1 MEFSY
6 LLSYIGGSI
15 TFIIVTFCGE
25 FLFSLNYK
33 RKDKFVLRYS
43 LSLLITLSLSVALTI
58 PYYIVDVI
66 YKEIVWSNIV
76 VIVLYLSMFTL
87 TVIANKLCYDES
99 FTSCLLSGLA
109 GYASQHIF
117 YGTYSIIN
125 IATNLENTIYGL
137 FHFSDINLV
146 FVCSN
151 FLCMLIQL
159 AIASIVLTLCYF
171 LVARKTNKIS
181 SVGFVQKN
189 VCFITGSTIMIVLI
203 FNVFCDVFASFNI
216 ATSIFGKLLLVV
228 CCIFILVFYY
238 NMLEAGS
245 YKNDLDIVNNLNRS
259 ERRHFEKLKKDME
272 LISIKCH
279 DIKHYIAMAG
289 ENGGVNVSELN
300 ELVNIYELTIKT
312 GNEIIDTLIADRSLY
327 CSAHNIKLTVIAD
340 ASQLDFI
347 SASDMCSLFGN
358 MLENAIEAVDKVK
371 DESKRIININI
382 RPVAGQVFFCMEN
395 SYAEKPKMDNGM
407 PVSSKG
413 DKQHHGFGM
422 KSIKLIADKYQGS
435 FSCSIDNGV
444 FRINILFPLNKK
456 LTT

>member
-181 SVGFVQKN
+181 Q
-189 VCFITGSTIMIVLI
+189 
-203 FNVFCDVFASFNI
+203 
-216 ATSIFGKLLLVV
+216 
-228 CCIFILVFYY
+228 
-238 NMLEAGS
+238 
-245 YKNDLDIVNNLNRS
+245 
-259 ERRHFEKLKKDME
+259 
-272 LISIKCH
+272 
-279 DIKHYIAMAG
+279 
-289 ENGGVNVSELN
+289 
-300 ELVNIYELTIKT
+300 
-312 GNEIIDTLIADRSLY
+312 
-327 CSAHNIKLTVIAD
+327 
-340 ASQLDFI
+340 
-347 SASDMCSLFGN
+347 
-358 MLENAIEAVDKVK
+358 
-371 DESKRIININI
+371 
-382 RPVAGQVFFCMEN
+382 
-395 SYAEKPKMDNGM
+395 
-407 PVSSKG
+407 
-413 DKQHHGFGM
+413 
-422 KSIKLIADKYQGS
+422 
-435 FSCSIDNGV
+435 
-444 FRINILFPLNKK
+444 
-456 LTT
+456 